1 MPRKFYTIFILPHAH
16 ARFRKIHVSRNF
28 LLILASIVVLAL
40 AAGATTPH
48 LFLAVR
54 ARTQAIASLQEEN
67 RNLKAQNGRF
77 EASLAQLGAQV
88 NAFET
93 GVRRLASAVGLKE
106 LPSLHPSSGGAVF
119 GKKAAV
125 EERGMLD
132 EELRAIKSRANSLDT
147 SLDQL
152 NRKWEERL
160 RILAS
165 TPRGLPAIG
174 SYSDGYGWRKDPFSG
189 EREYHT
195 GLDLVAPAGTAVRA
209 TADGV
214 VTRVGRES
222 GYGKMVQLSHG
233 YGLGTLYGHLSA
245 TLVRPGQRV
254 HRGDIIGR
262 VGSTGRST
270 GPHVHYEV
278 VKGGAR
284 VDPRKYTSDNRL

>member
-1 MPRKFYTIFILPHAH
+1 MPRKFYTIFILPHAN

-28 LLILASIVVLAL
+28 LLLLVSIVVVAI

-48 LFLAVR
+48 LFLAIR

-67 RNLKAQNGRF
+67 RKLKAENGRF
-77 EASLAQLGAQV
+77 EASLAQLGAQIT
-88 NAFET
+88 AFET
-93 GVRRLASAVGLKE
+93 GVRRLASAVGIKD
-106 LPSLHPSSGGAVF
+106 LPSLHPSSGGAAF
-119 GKKAAV
+119 GKTPSV
-125 EERGMLD
+125 GPNPMPD
-132 EELRAIKSRANSLDT
+132 EELQALKSRAVSLDS

-152 NRKWEERL
+152 NQKWEERL
-160 RILAS
+160 LLLAS
-165 TPRGLPAIG
+165 TPIGLPVSG
-174 SYSDGYGWRKDPFSG
+174 SYSDGFGWRNDPFSG
-189 EREYHT
+189 EPEFHT
-195 GLDLVAPAGTAVRA
+195 GLDIVAPSGTLVLA

-233 YGLGTLYGHLSA
+233 YGLGTLYGHLSV

-254 HRGDIIGR
+254 HRGDVIGR

-278 VKGGAR
+278 VKGGRR
-284 VDPRKYTSDNRL
+284 VDPRKYSSETHL

>member
-28 LLILASIVVLAL
+28 LLILAGIVAVSIV
-40 AAGATTPH
+40 AGATTPH
-48 LFLAVR
+48 LFLAIR
-54 ARTQAIASLQEEN
+54 ARTQAIASLREEN
-67 RNLKAQNGRF
+67 RKLKAENGRF
-77 EASLAQLGAQV
+77 EASLAQLGAQI

-93 GVRRLASAVGLKE
+93 GVRRLASAVGIKD
-106 LPSLHPSSGGAVF
+106 LPSLHPSSGGGTF
-119 GKKAAV
+119 WKSSAA
-125 EERGMLD
+125 GPNAMLD
-132 EELRAIKSRANSLDT
+132 EELQALRSRAVSLDS

-160 RILAS
+160 RLLAS
-165 TPRGLPAIG
+165 TPLGTPVSG
-174 SYSDGYGWRKDPFSG
+174 SFSDGYGWRKDPFTG
-189 EREYHT
+189 QPEFHT
-195 GLDLVAPAGTAVRA
+195 GLDLVAPSGTVVRA

-233 YGLGTLYGHLSA
+233 YGLGTLYGHLSV
-245 TLVRPGQRV
+245 TRVKPGQRV
-254 HRGDIIGR
+254 RRGDEIGR

-278 VKGGAR
+278 VKGGHK
-284 VDPRKYTSDNRL
+284 VDPRKYTSDSRF

>member
-16 ARFRKIHVSRNF
+16 ARFRKIHVSSGF
-28 LLILASIVVLAL
+28 LLILAGIIVVAVV
-40 AAGATTPH
+40 AGATTPH
-48 LFLAVR
+48 LFLAIR
-54 ARTQAIASLQEEN
+54 ARTNAIASLREEN
-67 RNLKAQNGRF
+67 RKLKAENGRF
-77 EASLAQLGAQV
+77 EASLAQLGAQI

-93 GVRRLASAVGLKE
+93 GVRRLASAVGIKD
-106 LPSLHPSSGGAVF
+106 LPSLHPSSGGAAP
-119 GKKAAV
+119 GSARAV
-125 EERGMLD
+125 EPGALLD
-132 EELRAIKSRANSLDT
+132 EEVLALKSRASSLDS

-160 RILAS
+160 RVLAS
-165 TPRGLPAIG
+165 TPTGLPVDG
-174 SYSDGYGWRKDPFSG
+174 SYSDGFGWRVDPFSG
-189 EREYHT
+189 QPEFHT
-195 GLDLVAPAGTAVRA
+195 GLDIVAPSGTAVRS

-245 TLVRPGQRV
+245 TMVRAGQRI
-254 HRGDIIGR
+254 RQGDMIGR

-278 VKGGAR
+278 VKGGQR
-284 VDPRKYTSDNRL
+284 VDPRKYTSDRKF

>member
-28 LLILASIVVLAL
+28 VLILAGIVAL
-40 AAGATTPH
+40 VAAAGATTPH
-48 LFLAVR
+48 LFLAIR
-54 ARTQAIASLQEEN
+54 ARTLAITSLQEEN
-67 RNLKAQNGRF
+67 RKLKAVNGRF
-77 EASLAQLGAQV
+77 EASLAQIGAQL

-93 GVRRLASAVGLKE
+93 GARRLASAVGLND
-106 LPSLHPSSGGAVF
+106 LPSLHRSSGGATR
-119 GKKAAV
+119 GALPAV
-125 EERGMLD
+125 DGNGMLD
-132 EELRAIKSRANSLDT
+132 EELQALRSRAISLDS

-165 TPRGLPAIG
+165 TPQGLPVTG
-174 SYSDGYGWRKDPFSG
+174 SYSDGFGWRKDPFSG
-189 EREYHT
+189 EPEYHT
-195 GLDLVAPAGTAVRA
+195 GLDIVAPSGTAVRA

-214 VTRVGRES
+214 VIRVGRES
-222 GYGKMVQLSHG
+222 GYGRMVQLSHG

-245 TLVRPGQRV
+245 TLVRPGQRIR
-254 HRGDIIGR
+254 RGELIGR

-278 VKGGAR
+278 VKGGHR
-284 VDPRKYTSDNRL
+284 VDPRKYTSDGRV